1 MNKQIAVSFEND
13 LVRIVYAQIARSGV
27 VVEKAMTFSNDEF
40 DRFLATTKDDEFI
53 VVQNFQNVYQDVI
66 SLPPAKERYL
76 RQLVELEIKKRIPE
90 LKEFSFFHVDLREVQ
105 REGKRSK
112 DVFFFAVDNSEIKE
126 LVERFALRGKVVTHI
141 YPNVLP
147 LSRFM
152 QVADIE
158 PGEPILGVFDL
169 GANKTIFLV
178 REGRLSFVRSA
189 QSEGRGAG
197 QIDIEN
203 INMTIAYCR
212 QVLRM
217 NPSRVVLLGMGAD
230 TDLPVAPVVPVAP
243 ARYPSSIVAFDDTS
257 REYVAP
263 LSAIVHSR
271 ELSESNLLPS
281 VYRDVVVQ
289 RKVMAYCI
297 LVLALL
303 SLMGLA
309 YLGFQSVEIIRS
321 KSVISQLRSD
331 IKKRSAIIGEFEG
344 TLAGL
349 QKFTPSIDIVNSF
362 SAAVNMQDVLVSTQ
376 LFAIEGVDVHSISMK
391 DEKEFVLV
399 QVHGNIKAASYEE
412 LQSRYEH
419 LLGEIKKTGK
429 IEIVDHKLD
438 LKQKGFT
445 VDLKWKA

>member
-1 MNKQIAVSFEND
+1 MKKQIAVSFEND

-40 DRFLATTKDDEFI
+40 DRFLAATKDDEFI
-53 VVQNFQNVYQDVI
+53 VVQNFQSVYQDVI
-66 SLPPAKERYL
+66 SFPPAKERYL

-90 LKEFSFFHVDLREVQ
+90 LEEFSFFHVDLREVQ

-112 DVFFFAVDNSEIKE
+112 DVFFFAVDESEIKE
-126 LVERFALRGKVVTHI
+126 LVDRFATHGKVVTHI

-147 LSRFM
+147 LSRFL

-158 PGEPILGVFDL
+158 PGEPVMGVFDL
-169 GANKTIFLV
+169 GTNKTIFLV
-178 REGRLSFVRSA
+178 REGRLSFVRTA
-189 QSEGRGAG
+189 QSEGRGVS
-197 QIDIEN
+197 QSDIEN

-217 NPSRVVLLGMGAD
+217 NPSRVVLLGTDAGP
-230 TDLPVAPVVPVAP
+230 DLPVAPVVPVAP
-243 ARYPSSIVAFDDTS
+243 AKYPSSVVAFDDTS

-263 LSAIVHSR
+263 LAALVHNR
-271 ELSESNLLPS
+271 EMSESNLLPS
-281 VYRDVVVQ
+281 VYRDVVAQ

-303 SLMGLA
+303 SFMGLA
-309 YLGFQSVEIIRS
+309 YLGFQSIEIVRS
-321 KSVISQLRSD
+321 RGIIDQLRSD
-331 IKKRSAIIGEFEG
+331 IRKRSTIIGEFEG
-344 TLAGL
+344 TMAGL
-349 QKFTPSIDIVNSF
+349 QKFAPSIDIVNSF
-362 SAAVNMQDVLVSTQ
+362 SATVNMQDVLLSAQ
-376 LFAIEGVDVHSISMK
+376 IFAVEGVDVRSISMK
-391 DEKEFVLV
+391 DEKDFVLV
-399 QVHGNIKAASYEE
+399 QVQGDIKASSYEE
-412 LQSRYEH
+412 LQSRYEN

-445 VDLKWKA
+445 MGLKWKA